1 MWYGIYG
8 MTASESRIKTCIQ
21 KQVNLLE
28 AIGSA
33 FPGVKGKTLG
43 AICDQV
49 GTWPHE
55 KIKAR

>member
-8 MTASESRIKTCIQ
+8 MTAPKGSIKTCIQ

-33 FPGVKGKTLG
+33 FPGVKRKTLG

-49 GTWPHE
+49 GNSWPHAE
-55 KIKAR
+55 D